1 VESKEIVK
9 KRTLAGGAPTQAWVF
24 DDPDVVAKRPY
35 MGKLKTL
42 VETAQEFPT
51 FTYTVDMVE
60 VLGRELNLAV
70 SGQKDPKEALDL
82 AAEEFN
88 KLAKKDGLLK
98 E

>member
-1 VESKEIVK
+1 MNTELPPSLQQIASC
-9 KRTLAGGAPTQAWVF
+9 LSGY
-24 DDPDVVAKRPY
+24 DPNALPVA
-35 MGKLKTL
+35 
-42 VETAQEFPT
+42 TAQEFPT

-70 SGQKDPKEALDL
+70 TGQKDPKEALDL

-88 KLAKKDGLLK
+88 KLAAKDGLLK

>member
-1 VESKEIVK
+1 
-9 KRTLAGGAPTQAWVF
+9 
-24 DDPDVVAKRPY
+24 
-35 MGKLKTL
+35 
-42 VETAQEFPT
+42 
-51 FTYTVDMVE
+51 MVE